1 MYDYIMRRT
10 QISLTAE
17 ERRLLDAE
25 ASRTGRSISALI
37 REAVS
42 GTYGS
47 ERDAE
52 SDLRAIDAAIGAWS
66 DRDVDGEAYV
76 ERIRSGSRMRDAFVR

>member
-1 MYDYIMRRT
+1 MRRT

-25 ASRTGRSISALI
+25 AARTGRSMSALI

-42 GTYGS
+42 RTYGAMG
-47 ERDAE
+47 DADA
-52 SDLRAIDAAIGAWS
+52 DLRAIESALGAWKA
-66 DRDVDGEAYV
+66 RDVDGEEYV
-76 ERIRSGSRMRDAFVR
+76 ERLRSGTRLGKATST